1 LDSRDL
7 IGLPVDEFEKIISNE
22 IELLNF
28 SQRFLKQVLFDE
40 NSIVQ
45 KVDTAEVRMQKKQQ
59 RMAKK
64 QKELNDEA
72 NGKTAQ

>member
-1 LDSRDL
+1 
-7 IGLPVDEFEKIISNE
+7 LPSDEFEKIISDD

-28 SQRFLKQVLFDE
+28 SQRFLKQVFFGE
-40 NSIVQ
+40 NGIVQ
-45 KVDTAEVRMQKKQQ
+45 NVDTADVRMQKKQQ

-72 NGKTAQ
+72 EGKV

>member
-1 LDSRDL
+1 
-7 IGLPVDEFEKIISNE
+7 LPVDEFEKIISDE
-22 IELLNF
+22 MELLNF
-28 SQRFLKQVLFDE
+28 SQRFLKQVLFGE

-45 KVDTAEVRMQKKQQ
+45 KEDAAEVRLLKKQQ

-72 NGKTAQ
+72 NGKTTK